1 MKKLTPLL
9 IMFAMLFSSCGNEN
23 LTDKIANL
31 EKQAFAT
38 ETSVTPEIAEQ
49 LVDAYC
55 DFATQNPE
63 NQQSAEYLFK
73 AIDVSMNF
81 DNPIKTIAI
90 IDRLVAEY
98 PDYEKTPTALF
109 VKGFIYETRFEN
121 IEQAR
126 AAYEKYLELY
136 PDGDLAADCRAS
148 IENLGLTPEELVKKF
163 EERGERSFESGE

>member
-9 IMFAMLFSSCGNEN
+9 IMAVAMMIFSCGSEN
-23 LTDKIANL
+23 LSDKIAKL

-38 ETSVTPEIAEQ
+38 ENSMNPEIAEQ

-55 DFATQNPE
+55 DFATQNTE

-73 AIDVSMNF
+73 AMDVSMNF
-81 DNPIKTIAI
+81 DNPTKTFGI
-90 IDRLVAEY
+90 IDRLIAEY
-98 PDYEKTPTALF
+98 PDYEKTPMAVF
-109 VKGFIYETRFEN
+109 VKGFIYETRYN
-121 IEQAR
+121 DVEQAK

-136 PDGDLAADCRAS
+136 PDGEMAADCRAS

-163 EERGERSFESGE
+163 EAMEE

>member
-9 IMFAMLFSSCGNEN
+9 ITFAMLFFSCGNEN
-23 LTDKIANL
+23 LADRIAKL
-31 EKQAFAT
+31 EKQAFST
-38 ETSVTPEIAEQ
+38 ENAINPEIAEQ

-73 AIDVSMNF
+73 AMDVSMNF

-90 IDRLVAEY
+90 IDRLTQEY
-98 PDYEKTPTALF
+98 PDYERTPMAVF
-109 VKGFIYETRFEN
+109 VKGFIYETRFN
-121 IEQAR
+121 NVEQAK

-136 PDGDLAADCRAS
+136 PDGEFAADCRAS
-148 IENLGLTPEELVKKF
+148 IENLGLTPDELVKKF
-163 EERGERSFESGE
+163 EANEK